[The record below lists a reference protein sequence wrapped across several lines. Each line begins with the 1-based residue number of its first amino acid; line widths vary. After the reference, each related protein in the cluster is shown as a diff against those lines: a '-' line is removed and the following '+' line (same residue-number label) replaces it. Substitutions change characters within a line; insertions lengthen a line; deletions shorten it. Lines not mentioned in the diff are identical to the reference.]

1 MHLNFRIKTKTYTTE
16 TDAVLSR
23 PPGLFRFQWG
33 DGNCLAGKDTDV
45 FVVLDLQLFQ
55 DTYWSAS
62 VVCV

>member
-1 MHLNFRIKTKTYTTE
+1 MQ
-16 TDAVLSR
+16 LSQDLQDSSGSQR
-23 PPGLFRFQWG
+23 G
-33 DGNCLAGKDTDV
+33 DGDCLEDIDV